1 MKTTSC
7 GILVCSPQDELL
19 LCHAT
24 GTSYWDIPKGGA
36 EASES
41 VLETALREAAEECG
55 LVFAPE
61 DLLELGHFSYRP
73 GKDLHLYAVLIER
86 LDTARCQCHTR
97 FRDRFGRLRFEM
109 DGFAWVPFGELAQR
123 CAKNMNTLL
132 TGDLPIRQ
140 VAERLRE
147 RGRIAQPRSWNADA
161 AS

>member
-7 GILVCSPQDELL
+7 GILVCNPRDELL

-36 EASES
+36 EAGES
-41 VLETALREAAEECG
+41 VLQTALREAEEECG
-55 LVFAPE
+55 LVFAPK

-86 LDTARCQCHTR
+86 VDTAGCQCHTR

-109 DGFAWVPFGELAQR
+109 DAFAWVPFSQLTQR
-123 CAKNMNTLL
+123 CAKRMAALL
-132 TGDLPIRQ
+132 TGDLPIQQ
-140 VAERLRE
+140 VAERLRQ
-147 RGRIAQPRSWNADA
+147 RGQIAQPRWRNADA